1 MHNSIIGCMKCQGI
15 CPENS
20 KYLSNTVEAEDFD
33 ENETRVLLEGVP
45 FGQFP
50 EELKHKIRGLGLRE
64 FLYALPRNLK
74 ALLGS

>member
-1 MHNSIIGCMKCQGI
+1 MPGHLPGKQQV
-15 CPENS
+15 
-20 KYLSNTVEAEDFD
+20 LSNTVEAEDFD

-45 FGQFP
+45 FEQFP